1 MCLRGSAEAERM
13 ESRSGVDTGSPAGDY
28 LSCGEDYP
36 KGVQAKGKGVSYP
49 KGVQAKG
56 KGVSPEDQV
65 RLPKAVC
72 GVSCIRKHAI
82 SIVVRPAKGALFSGW
97 ESRLP
102 SPEPGQQ

>member
-1 MCLRGSAEAERM
+1 M

-28 LSCGEDYP
+28 LSCGED
-36 KGVQAKGKGVSYP
+36 YP

>member
-1 MCLRGSAEAERM
+1 MCLRGSAEVERM

-28 LSCGEDYP
+28 LSCGEDHP
-36 KGVQAKGKGVSYP
+36 KGVRAKGE
-49 KGVQAKG
+49 
-56 KGVSPEDQV
+56 GVSPEDQV

-72 GVSCIRKHAI
+72 GVSRIRKHAI

>member
-36 KGVQAKGKGVSYP
+36 KGVRAKGE
-49 KGVQAKG
+49 
-56 KGVSPEDQV
+56 GVSPEDQV

-72 GVSCIRKHAI
+72 GVSRIRKHAI

>member
-28 LSCGEDYP
+28 LSCGED
-36 KGVQAKGKGVSYP
+36 YP